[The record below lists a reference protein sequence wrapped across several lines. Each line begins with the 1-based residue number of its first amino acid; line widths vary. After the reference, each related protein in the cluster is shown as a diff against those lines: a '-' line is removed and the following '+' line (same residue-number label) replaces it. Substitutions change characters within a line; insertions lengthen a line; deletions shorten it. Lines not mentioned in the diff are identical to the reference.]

1 MGTDRMK
8 TESVYDFNPATPFLE
23 HDIKF
28 DTINFSSFPK
38 LEKKYKIPL
47 PYMMSKSF
55 HRIII
60 LCSCDHLAS
69 NLKLLTTLQPTSSIY
84 CQG

>member
-38 LEKKYKIPL
+38 LEKKNK
-47 PYMMSKSF
+47 
-55 HRIII
+55 R
-60 LCSCDHLAS
+60 
-69 NLKLLTTLQPTSSIY
+69 N
-84 CQG
+84 